1 MTAPAVPV
9 RDQHATDSI
18 GIASLV
24 TSPAGSPAGSP
35 AEPSGASTARDAPEP
50 VSSGRGDPPVG
61 VELPRPSEPDPT
73 ETRDGNAWTD
83 GLQAAALVVGIVF
96 VVFLIYNAV
105 AFPPGARGPVCLHDG
120 GMIALGFGIYARCRR
135 GRALS
140 LTAVHLVAA
149 ILSISVLSNM
159 LLAAV
164 LGASPLFTHYV
175 GVLIIGSA
183 GSVMLA
189 HWAIGIAVVEVV
201 AWAVVAQ
208 RLLSGAELRLHAFVI
223 VSTLAVAA
231 IVQLGRSRARTRIQE
246 LRAGDARREQALQQ
260 ALAEADEA
268 RRGLDRKVED
278 RTAALRDELEERG
291 RLEEQLRHAQ
301 KLEAVGRLAGGIAH
315 DFNNLLTVI
324 RMSLVT
330 VGVAALSDEM
340 REALSDASDATDRAA
355 GLTHDLLAFAR
366 KQTLQ
371 RTTVA
376 VADILG
382 GVERMVRRVAEASI
396 RFEVRA
402 APEVG
407 EVIADRHQIE
417 QVLLNLAINACDAM
431 GNRGT
436 LTITADAAEL
446 AGADAARHRV
456 RPGHW
461 VRIAVTDTG
470 AGMDEATRR
479 SVFEPFFTTKEVGR
493 GTGLGLAVAHGIVT
507 QHGGH
512 IEVETEL
519 GVGSTFMVLLP
530 RSRGTSPRS
539 VVAVAQPVA
548 ARAHETVLVV
558 EDEAAVRRAVQRNLE
573 RLGYRVIAAHDGED
587 ALRTAA
593 GLEAIDLVLTD
604 VVMPGMDGPTLAGRL
619 RESWPALPVLFVT
632 GYSADRLERT
642 GAVGPHD
649 RVLEKPYELAELTRT
664 IRQMLEARAAAA
676 AS

>member
-1 MTAPAVPV
+1 
-9 RDQHATDSI
+9 
-18 GIASLV
+18 
-24 TSPAGSPAGSP
+24 
-35 AEPSGASTARDAPEP
+35 
-50 VSSGRGDPPVG
+50 
-61 VELPRPSEPDPT
+61 
-73 ETRDGNAWTD
+73 
-83 GLQAAALVVGIVF
+83 
-96 VVFLIYNAV
+96 
-105 AFPPGARGPVCLHDG
+105 
-120 GMIALGFGIYARCRR
+120 
-135 GRALS
+135 
-140 LTAVHLVAA
+140 
-149 ILSISVLSNM
+149 
-159 LLAAV
+159 
-164 LGASPLFTHYV
+164 
-175 GVLIIGSA
+175 VLIIASA
-183 GSVMLA
+183 GSVMRA
-189 HWAIGIAVVEVV
+189 SWAIGIAAIEVV

-208 RLLSGAELRLHAFVI
+208 RLLSGTELRQHAFVI
-223 VSTLAVAA
+223 VSTIAVAA
-231 IVQLGRSRARTRIQE
+231 IVQLGRTRARTRIQD

-268 RRGLDRKVED
+268 RRVLDRKVED

-330 VGVAALSDEM
+330 VGVAELSDEM

-371 RTTVA
+371 RTQLA

-470 AGMDEATRR
+470 TGMDEATRR

-507 QHGGH
+507 QHGGQ
-512 IEVETEL
+512 IEVESEL

-530 RSRGTSPRS
+530 RARGTTQRH
-539 VVAVAQPVA
+539 AAMAAQPVA

-593 GLEAIDLVLTD
+593 GLEGIDLLLTD
-604 VVMPGMDGPTLAGRL
+604 VVMPGMDGPTLACRL

-642 GAVGPHD
+642 GAVGPCD
-649 RVLEKPYELAELTRT
+649 RVLEKPYQLAELTRT
-664 IRQMLEARAAAA
+664 IRQMLEDRCAPVAATATA
-676 AS
+676 